1 MYYKLIK
8 KSDFKSLLQDLQQFI
23 LENADLRNQLTEMKN
38 QNLALARQL
47 QKHTRQRNERGQFVK
62 NK

>member
-8 KSDFKSLLQDLQQFI
+8 RSDYKSLLQDLQQFI

-38 QNLALARQL
+38 QNLALERQL
-47 QKHTRQRNERGQFVK
+47 KKHTRQRNERGQFVK

>member
-8 KSDFKSLLQDLQQFI
+8 KSDYNSLLQDLQQFI
-23 LENADLRNQLTEMKN
+23 LENAELRAKLTETNN
-38 QNLALARQL
+38 QNLALMRQL
-47 QKHTRQRNERGQFVK
+47 QKHTRQRNERGQFIK